1 MSDATSRSGL
11 VRTDRTPT
19 AFEAWLRAVH
29 PAVWAVAALLLL
41 VPAFCNE
48 FIQFQIFGWA
58 FILGMIGLSL
68 MFLAGY
74 GGMVSLAQ
82 MTTAGVAGYTVALLG
97 PSGSSISLGLSW
109 WIYIPAAITLAMA
122 FGIAVGAVAVRT
134 QGIYTVMITLAIAAA
149 FFYFTSQNQ
158 ELFNGSRGFN
168 SIQAPQLFGVDWQ
181 KAPAYY
187 YLALGV
193 AALMLLLVVYVSRAP
208 FGLALQGIRDNP
220 RRMAA
225 LGYNVTAHRILAYG
239 FSAFIA
245 ALAGILLVWFNRQ
258 ISPGTVGVGPAIDI
272 LVVAVVGGLANPIG
286 PFIGAFI
293 YVLLRTFALDIF
305 SALGFT
311 SMRFNLLVGLGFLAI
326 VMFSPDGVLG
336 LWKRWRHLLDRRTLA
351 GSPERRP

>member
-1 MSDATSRSGL
+1 MSDTAQRTTL
-11 VRTDRTPT
+11 VRPRRRAT
-19 AFEAWLRAVH
+19 AFETWLVGLH
-29 PAVWAVAALLLL
+29 PAVWVVAVVLLLL
-41 VPAFCNE
+41 PTFSSAFV
-48 FIQFQIFGWA
+48 QFQIFGWA

-82 MTTAGVAGYTVALLG
+82 MTTAGIAGYTVALLG
-97 PSGSSISLGLSW
+97 PSGSAISLGLSGW
-109 WIYIPAAITLAMA
+109 VTIPAALLLAMA
-122 FGIAVGAVAVRT
+122 FGIVVGAVAVRT

-168 SIQAPQLFGVDWQ
+168 SIQAPAFFGVDWHRPT
-181 KAPAYY
+181 AFY
-187 YLALGV
+187 YLSLGV
-193 AALMLLLVVYVSRAP
+193 ATLTMLLVVYVSRSP

-272 LVVAVVGGLANPIG
+272 LVVAVVGGLGNPVG
-286 PFIGAFI
+286 PFIGALI

-305 SALGFT
+305 SGLGFT

-336 LWKRWRHLLDRRTLA
+336 LWQKWRDLLSRRSLA
-351 GSPERRP
+351 ERTERRR